1 MRGSGMLSPNDW
13 HQAADSA
20 CRKLGLATG
29 FPPVAAVIPFV
40 PGVPLSQDA
49 GRPVL
54 DSDDE
59 FARPIHG
66 LADRLFGGTGPAD
79 TRKSKSGKK
88 FSLAGLTVKVKD

>member
-1 MRGSGMLSPNDW
+1 
-13 HQAADSA
+13 
-20 CRKLGLATG
+20 
-29 FPPVAAVIPFV
+29 VAAVIPFV

-66 LADRLFGGTGPAD
+66 LADMLFGGTGPAD
-79 TRKSKSGKK
+79 TRNKSGGKK
-88 FSLAGLTVKVKD
+88 FSLAGLTVKVKG

>member
-1 MRGSGMLSPNDW
+1 MLSPNDW

-54 DSDDE
+54 DSNDE

-66 LADRLFGGTGPAD
+66 LADMLFGGIGTTD
-79 TRKSKSGKK
+79 RKAARLGKK
-88 FSLAGLTVKVKD
+88 FSLGGLSIKVKE